1 MLSCAKQLPVIAPEP
16 DGPATYFDMI
26 ACDKDIAL
34 VLLLLTGS
42 VEGAK
47 TVVREYLATFEKY
60 AFLWQKDLATEYAK
74 FMATNPTLEVGLQL
88 VVWSLLHRMLQGN
101 AAVSPGTTVQAHR
114 SHLKAA
120 RTCSRAAMQAD
131 CNPIACVK
139 LLISCLFDEQIG
151 SQTSPVLMCV
161 VLQAFE
167 GELRNYMAVE
177 NEIGQIAAL
186 HQIGSLSLE
195 TGPLRASLKSEAA
208 SWKAQF
214 ARNLHKQGADDLK
227 VG

>member
-74 FMATNPTLEVGLQL
+74 FMATNPTLEVG
-88 VVWSLLHRMLQGN
+88 
-101 AAVSPGTTVQAHR
+101 VQVIFQ
-114 SHLKAA
+114 
-120 RTCSRAAMQAD
+120 CSRARCFNCNARHIKMQK
-131 CNPIACVK
+131 C
-139 LLISCLFDEQIG
+139 
-151 SQTSPVLMCV
+151 
-161 VLQAFE
+161 
-167 GELRNYMAVE
+167 
-177 NEIGQIAAL
+177 
-186 HQIGSLSLE
+186 H
-195 TGPLRASLKSEAA
+195 
-208 SWKAQF
+208 
-214 ARNLHKQGADDLK
+214 
-227 VG
+227 